1 MGKETNQMTM
11 LGGKWTPLS
20 APLSAVE
27 VDGGAGREERN
38 NVSKTRGKEMC
49 VCVCVCV
56 SA

>member
-1 MGKETNQMTM
+1 MTM